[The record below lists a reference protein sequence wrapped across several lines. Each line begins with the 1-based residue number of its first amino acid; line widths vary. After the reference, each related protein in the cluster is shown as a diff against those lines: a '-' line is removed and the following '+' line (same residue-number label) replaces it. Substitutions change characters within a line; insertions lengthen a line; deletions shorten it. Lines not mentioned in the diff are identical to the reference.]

1 MSFDPS
7 IFWEQLL
14 SPVYLQGA
22 LVAVMVALGSL
33 VLAIAIGLA
42 MALMKTSRSKVAI
55 ASANTYLWLF
65 RALPSMLLLLICW
78 NALPQLIPAFRGDWY
93 TPFVAAIL
101 ALGISEA
108 AYVAETLRST
118 IMAVDDGQRLAARAL
133 GMIPAQTF
141 IKVVVPQATRIAL
154 PPLGNELVALVKL
167 TAIASVISLQELLRV
182 ATIGVQA
189 TFRYAEYYSVAIVY
203 YLVIVSLIMIV
214 QSLLEKRFRWT
225 SRTKAPTGRTPARMT
240 EAKTSAIVEKI

>member
-7 IFWEQLL
+7 IFWEQLI

-22 LVAVMVALGSL
+22 VVAVLVALGSL
-33 VLAIAIGLA
+33 VLAVAIGLA
-42 MALMKTSRSKVAI
+42 IALMKSSKSRVAL
-55 ASANTYLWLF
+55 ASANTYLWFF

-78 NALPQLIPAFRGDWY
+78 NALPQLIPALRSDWY
-93 TPFVAAIL
+93 NPFIAAIL

-108 AYVAETLRST
+108 AYVAEMLRSAL
-118 IMAVDDGQRLAARAL
+118 MSVDDGQRLAARAL
-133 GMIPAQTF
+133 GMTPVQAF
-141 IKVVVPQATRIAL
+141 FKVIVPQATRIAL

-189 TFRYAEYYSVAIVY
+189 TYRYAEYYAVAIIY
-203 YLVIVSLIMIV
+203 YLVVVSLIMIL
-214 QSLLEKRFRWT
+214 QSVLEKRFRWT
-225 SRTKAPTGRTPARMT
+225 SEKGRIAR
-240 EAKTSAIVEKI
+240 

>member
-7 IFWEQLL
+7 IFWEQLF

-22 LVAVMVALGSL
+22 LLAVLVALGSL

-42 MALMKTSRSKVAI
+42 MALMKRSRNAVAV
-55 ASANTYLWLF
+55 ASANTYLWFF
-65 RALPSMLLLLICW
+65 RALPSMLLLVICW
-78 NALPQLIPAFRGDWY
+78 NALPQLFPAFQGDWY

-108 AYVAETLRST
+108 AYVAEMLRSA

-133 GMIPAQTF
+133 GMTPVQTF
-141 IKVVVPQATRIAL
+141 VKVVVPQATRIAI
-154 PPLGNELVALVKL
+154 PSLGNELVALVKL
-167 TAIASVISLQELLRV
+167 TAIASVISLQELMRV

-203 YLVIVSLIMIV
+203 YLVIVSLIMLA

-225 SRTKAPTGRTPARMT
+225 SKT
-240 EAKTSAIVEKI
+240 AKGSRVAAGPESKQEKELVAK